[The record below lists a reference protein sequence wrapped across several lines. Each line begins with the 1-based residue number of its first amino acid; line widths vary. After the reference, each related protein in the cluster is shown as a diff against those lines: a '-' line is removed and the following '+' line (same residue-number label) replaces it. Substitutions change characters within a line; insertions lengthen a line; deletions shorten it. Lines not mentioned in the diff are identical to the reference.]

1 MVGHADICFGSDHG
15 ILQWRFMV
23 GQNLYKLLGMVPGW
37 VWITIGLSV
46 WIGLLTMYV
55 ASFLV
60 VFLVQATQEHR
71 IVSPLI
77 AALPFWFRLLQC
89 ARRFHDTGPNGAFGM
104 GGMWMHCQWAM
115 RVTNGDCIVEALVR
129 ELGMYFLWVSI
140 NQCVCEN
147 CQNIVGCVLEEPN
160 CDVQK
165 MSTNKPNNENT
176 CRLTVSGQKR
186 HLLNLGKY
194 AASLMVVVVSSPG
207 WPIWKLVSMILFF
220 GGEKDLSR
228 GWRSCCFPSQCYD
241 DEHCDA

>member
-104 GGMWMHCQWAM
+104 GGMWMYCQWAM

-129 ELGMYFLWVSI
+129 ELGMYFYGFRSTSVYVKIVKILWGVFLKSPI
-140 NQCVCEN
+140 AMFKRCQPTNQTTKTPVALQ
-147 CQNIVGCVLEEPN
+147 CQVKSV
-160 CDVQK
+160 
-165 MSTNKPNNENT
+165 T
-176 CRLTVSGQKR
+176 CWTWGSMLPVWWW
-186 HLLNLGKY
+186 
-194 AASLMVVVVSSPG
+194 SL
-207 WPIWKLVSMILFF
+207 
-220 GGEKDLSR
+220 
-228 GWRSCCFPSQCYD
+228 
-241 DEHCDA
+241 

>member
-1 MVGHADICFGSDHG
+1 MVGHADMCFGSDHG

-89 ARRFHDTGPNGAFGM
+89 ARRFHDTGPNGAF
-104 GGMWMHCQWAM
+104 
-115 RVTNGDCIVEALVR
+115 VR
-129 ELGMYFLWVSI
+129 EFGMYFYGFRSTSVYVKIVKILWGVFLKSPI
-140 NQCVCEN
+140 DQTTKTPVALQCQVKS
-147 CQNIVGCVLEEPN
+147 V
-160 CDVQK
+160 
-165 MSTNKPNNENT
+165 T
-176 CRLTVSGQKR
+176 CWTWGSMLPVWWW
-186 HLLNLGKY
+186 
-194 AASLMVVVVSSPG
+194 SL
-207 WPIWKLVSMILFF
+207 
-220 GGEKDLSR
+220 
-228 GWRSCCFPSQCYD
+228 
-241 DEHCDA
+241 